1 MERRARLVKLLP
13 AWTRWLE
20 RQQARGSVTLNRL
33 EESRPNLDAV
43 LDACTGA
50 SYEEVW
56 SFLDKL
62 DACLPEPERT
72 LTLRE
77 LVARVMKAKLLVLPA
92 GEEAGRARLLNNLS
106 IALSALG
113 RREDALSPSEE
124 SVAIRRKLAAS
135 NPQAFLPDLAMS
147 LGSFGSILQAMEL
160 HEEAARAF
168 AEGLHHLAPFYRDL
182 PLAHSRV
189 GKGLVQVYLQA
200 CQKAGLEPDAALL
213 SQFS

>member
-1 MERRARLVKLLP
+1 VERRARLVKLLP

-213 SQFS
+213 YQFS